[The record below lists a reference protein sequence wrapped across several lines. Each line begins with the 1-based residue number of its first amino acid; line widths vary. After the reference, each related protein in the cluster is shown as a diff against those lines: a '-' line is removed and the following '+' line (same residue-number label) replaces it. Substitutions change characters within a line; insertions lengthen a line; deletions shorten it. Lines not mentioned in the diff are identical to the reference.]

1 MKKIILLLISILIFT
16 GCENM
21 SNTPTA
27 KVENFMEKYQTMDS
41 SVLSQLDSIVENRKD
56 LTDEQKSKYKS
67 LMEKQYQNLS
77 YTIKDETSDK
87 NNANVV
93 VEVETYD
100 YRNALN
106 KSEVYFENNQ
116 DEFKKEDGSIN
127 LEKYMDY
134 KIEEMI
140 KVDDRITSEIVFVLH
155 KKNNK
160 WILDDISDIDRQKI
174 HGLYRG

>member
-1 MKKIILLLISILIFT
+1 MKKINLLLIFILILT
-16 GCENM
+16 GCKNV

-27 KVENFMEKYQTMDS
+27 KVENFMEKYQNIDS
-41 SVLSQLDSIVENRKD
+41 SVLNQLDSILENRLD
-56 LTDEQKSKYKS
+56 LTEEQKNKYKT

-77 YTIKDETSDK
+77 YTIKDENIEDD
-87 NNANVV
+87 NANVV

-100 YRNALN
+100 YINALN
-106 KSEVYFENNQ
+106 KSEEFYNNNRKDFE
-116 DEFKKEDGSIN
+116 KEDGTTD

-140 KVDDRITSEIVFVLH
+140 KVNDRITNEIVFVLH
-155 KKNNK
+155 KEKGK
-160 WILDDISDIDRQKI
+160 WILDNISDIDRQKI